1 MITQSGAEGISLKN
15 VRQVHIMEPFWNYV
29 RLEQVQ
35 GRAIRICSH
44 KDLPL
49 AERTVD
55 VFTYLMR
62 FSEVAKRDRKVDE
75 SIFVRDKGMTTDEII
90 YTLMLT
96 KRKLNEQMFEIMKD
110 SAIDCMLNALEHGS
124 KSCFIIRSGGP
135 LFLYDPDY
143 RVDIAASSSTFRTT
157 DAEVV
162 PILATSSAAPQ
173 TFEKEVAERSE
184 ASLPPGL
191 SGAAETRVP
200 GAQEVLTKSEEAQ
213 PQLNAVQEV
222 LTESEGSNAEE
233 ALEANAAAQEAQQQE
248 GLNKPI

>member
-1 MITQSGAEGISLKN
+1 
-15 VRQVHIMEPFWNYV
+15 
-29 RLEQVQ
+29 
-35 GRAIRICSH
+35 
-44 KDLPL
+44 
-49 AERTVD
+49 
-55 VFTYLMR
+55 MR
-62 FSEVAKRDRKVDE
+62 FSEAAKRDRKVDE

-157 DAEVV
+157 ESDTSVSEVV
-162 PILATSSAAPQ
+162 PVLAAP
-173 TFEKEVAERSE
+173 EVAERSE

-191 SGAAETRVP
+191 SGAAETRMAEEVEP
-200 GAQEVLTKSEEAQ
+200 QALPQEQ
-213 PQLNAVQEV
+213 PQLNAVQE
-222 LTESEGSNAEE
+222 LPAEAETNVAE
-233 ALEANAAAQEAQQQE
+233 ALEANAAAQELQQQE

>member
-143 RVDIAASSSTFRTT
+143 RVDIAASSSTFRTAET
-157 DAEVV
+157 DSSAEVV
-162 PILATSSAAPQ
+162 PLLAAP
-173 TFEKEVAERSE
+173 EVAERSE

-191 SGAAETRVP
+191 SGAAETRVAP
-200 GAQEVLTKSEEAQ
+200 EAVEAQALPEEQ
-213 PQLNAVQEV
+213 PQLNAVQE
-222 LTESEGSNAEE
+222 LPAEAEANVAE

-248 GLNKPI
+248 GIENKPI

>member
-1 MITQSGAEGISLKN
+1 
-15 VRQVHIMEPFWNYV
+15 
-29 RLEQVQ
+29 
-35 GRAIRICSH
+35 
-44 KDLPL
+44 
-49 AERTVD
+49 
-55 VFTYLMR
+55 
-62 FSEVAKRDRKVDE
+62 
-75 SIFVRDKGMTTDEII
+75 
-90 YTLMLT
+90 MLT

-124 KSCFIIRSGGP
+124 KSCFVIRSGGP

-143 RVDIAASSSTFRTT
+143 RVDIAASSSTFRTA

-162 PILATSSAAPQ
+162 PQLASSGAPQ
-173 TFEKEVAERSE
+173 TFEKEVAEPSE

-200 GAQEVLTKSEEAQ
+200 EVLTKSEEAQ
-213 PQLNAVQEV
+213 PQLNAVQE
-222 LTESEGSNAEE
+222 LPSEAEANVEE